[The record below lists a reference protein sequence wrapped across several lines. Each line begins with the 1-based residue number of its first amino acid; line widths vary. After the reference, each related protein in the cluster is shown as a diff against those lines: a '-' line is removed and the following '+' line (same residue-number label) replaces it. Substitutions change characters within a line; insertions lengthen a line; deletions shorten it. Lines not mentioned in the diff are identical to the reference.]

1 MIKVLLA
8 SWSDSSKKRYQGP
21 WKVWS
26 SWCTARGLC
35 PLSALVAE
43 VLNFLTEL
51 AVQHNCKH
59 RTVAVY
65 KLVIS
70 QARSHGVEPLIGQ
83 LPVGSVL

>member
-51 AVQHNCKH
+51 PVQHNCKH